1 MSNVRR
7 PANTAFR
14 LSLPASLMHA
24 ERSAV
29 ARVRARPMLAVWAE
43 LFNHYASLA
52 MEMRTIKR
60 VGIVVKPKNPEAFAT
75 ACELS
80 EWLGAKGIEQVGEPC
95 VWSENPENNEAED
108 SEMAERADL
117 IVVLGGDGTMIS
129 TARMVGD
136 HEVLVLGINYGSLG
150 YLTDFRIEEMF
161 PAIEAIFRGEYEIDP
176 RVMLRAEHWRTGEML
191 AEGRV
196 LNDVVINK
204 AALARIIEIE
214 VSLNGQF
221 VNSFRADGLIVSTPT
236 GSTAY
241 NLSAGGPII
250 YPSMNAVVVTPICPF
265 TLTNRPIVVPD
276 DAEIELKLMH
286 ENEGV
291 VLTLDGQ
298 IGHAMQSGDCVRIRK
313 SRTTFNL
320 VQPQNRNYFDV
331 LRNKLK
337 WGR

>member
-1 MSNVRR
+1 MINR
-7 PANTAFR
+7 
-14 LSLPASLMHA
+14 
-24 ERSAV
+24 E
-29 ARVRARPMLAVWAE
+29 
-43 LFNHYASLA
+43 
-52 MEMRTIKR
+52 IKC
-60 VGIVVKPKNPEAFAT
+60 VGVVVKPNHREAWQT

-80 EWLGAKGIEQVGEPC
+80 GWLEQRGIDLIGKPHEE
-95 VWSENPENNEAED
+95 SEKFDAPNCGTERVDAEKFQ
-108 SEMAERADL
+108 AQADL

-129 TARMVGD
+129 TARLIGNR
-136 HEVLVLGINYGSLG
+136 EVLVLGINYGSLG
-150 YLTDFRIEEMF
+150 YLTEFRIEEMF
-161 PAIEAIFRGEYEIDP
+161 GALEAILEGNYAIDR
-176 RVMLRAEHWRTGEML
+176 RVMLEVEHFRDGEIL
-191 AEGRV
+191 ESGRV

-214 VSLNGQF
+214 VELDNLF

-250 YPSMNAVVVTPICPF
+250 YPSMNAVVLTPICPF

-276 DAEIELKLMH
+276 TAAINLHLKN

-291 VLTLDGQ
+291 VITLDGQ
-298 IGHAMQSGDCVRIRK
+298 IGYQMKTGDTVLIRK
-313 SRTTFNL
+313 SPTNFNL
-320 VQPQNRNYFDV
+320 VQPPNRNYFDV

>member
-1 MSNVRR
+1 LD
-7 PANTAFR
+7 TK
-14 LSLPASLMHA
+14 
-24 ERSAV
+24 
-29 ARVRARPMLAVWAE
+29 
-43 LFNHYASLA
+43 
-52 MEMRTIKR
+52 IKC
-60 VGIVVKPKNPEAFAT
+60 VGVVVKPNHKEAWQT

-80 EWLGAKGIEQVGEPC
+80 GWLERRDINLIGKLHEEFNASSCGIEAVD
-95 VWSENPENNEAED
+95 AEKFQT
-108 SEMAERADL
+108 EADL

-129 TARMVGD
+129 TARLTGD
-136 HEVLVLGINYGSLG
+136 KEVPVLGINYGSLG
-150 YLTDFRIEEMF
+150 YLTEFRIEEMF
-161 PAIEAIFRGEYEIDP
+161 SALEKILEGNYQIDR
-176 RVMLRAEHWRTGEML
+176 RVMLDVEHLRGGEKL
-191 AEGRV
+191 ASGRV

-214 VSLNGQF
+214 VELNNLF

-250 YPSMNAVVVTPICPF
+250 YPSMNAVVLTPICPF

-276 DAEIELKLMH
+276 EDEIEIKLRN
-286 ENEGV
+286 EIEGV

-298 IGHAMQSGDCVRIRK
+298 IGHQIKADDRVLIRK
-313 SRTTFNL
+313 SATTFNL